1 MTKVTNLLFICS
13 RNQWRSPTAEKV
25 WNNIPNFK
33 AKSAG
38 TSPNAKKVVSLADAK
53 KVVSLA
59 DIRWAD
65 FIFVMEEKHKNRL
78 IATFTN
84 WIEYKQIYILD
95 IPDNYKYMD
104 LELITEITEKVK
116 VFLKY

>member
-25 WNNIPNFK
+25 WNSIPNFN

-38 TSPNAKKVVSLADAK
+38 TSPSAR

-78 IATFTN
+78 IAKFTN

>member
-1 MTKVTNLLFICS
+1 MEYEKNEREHVNNFS
-13 RNQWRSPTAEKV
+13 SNESAEKV
-25 WNNIPNFK
+25 WNSIPNFK

-38 TSPNAKKVVSLADAK
+38 TSPNAR

-65 FIFVMEEKHKNRL
+65 FIFVMETKHKNRL
-78 IATFTN
+78 VAKFTRLL
-84 WIEYKQIYILD
+84 EHKQIYVLD

-104 LELITEITEKVK
+104 LELVKELEEKVSD
-116 VFLKY
+116 FLQI

>member
-38 TSPNAKKVVSLADAK
+38 TSPNAKKE
-53 KVVSLA
+53 VSLA

-78 IATFTN
+78 IAKFTQL
-84 WIEYKQIYILD
+84 IEHKQIYVLE